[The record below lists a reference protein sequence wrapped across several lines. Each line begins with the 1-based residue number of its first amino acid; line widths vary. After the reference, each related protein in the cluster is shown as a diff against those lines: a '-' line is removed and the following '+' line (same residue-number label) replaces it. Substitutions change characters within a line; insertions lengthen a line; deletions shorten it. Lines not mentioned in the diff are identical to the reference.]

1 MHEELG
7 QLFPTANGSVSLR
20 LQATIIGY
28 NDIRINLIFIFITIL
43 SHVKNLG
50 LALVLLIFL
59 ANFVYC
65 LKIV

>member
-1 MHEELG
+1 MYEELG
-7 QLFPTANGSVSLR
+7 QLFPTAIGSVSSR
-20 LQATIIGY
+20 LQIAIIGY
-28 NDIRINLIFIFITIL
+28 NDISINLIFIFITIL